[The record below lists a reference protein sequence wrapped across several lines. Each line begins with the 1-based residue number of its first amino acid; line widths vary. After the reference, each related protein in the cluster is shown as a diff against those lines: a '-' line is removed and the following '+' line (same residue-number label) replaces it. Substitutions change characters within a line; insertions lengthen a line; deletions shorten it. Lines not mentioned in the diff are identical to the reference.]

1 MLLPRFDY
9 HEPGSVAEACELLS
23 QFKGKGKVLA
33 GGTDLLVNLKKKV
46 FTTANVISVGKLTDL
61 KGVEKKDG
69 RVRIGARENVADLAE
84 NALVKQTF
92 AALASGAG
100 WLGSP
105 LVRNLATIAGNVVS
119 ARPAAD
125 LPPSLIAYGAEAM
138 LQKTGGERT
147 VPVESLFTGPG
158 ATILAPDELLTALI
172 LPAPLPN
179 SGAGYQKL
187 GVREALEISLVN
199 VAAFI
204 ALDGPDGPIKAARV
218 VLGSVG
224 PTPIR
229 APSAEN
235 ALIGEKPSEALFEK
249 AANAASGDSRPI
261 DDFRG
266 SAAYRRAMVGVLT
279 KRALDAA
286 LEDARARS

>member
-9 HEPGSVAEACELLS
+9 HEPGSVANVCELLS
-23 QFKGKGKVLA
+23 QFKGDGKVLA

-46 FTTANVISVGKLTDL
+46 FTTANVISVGKIADL
-61 KGVEKKDG
+61 KGVDKKNG
-69 RVRIGARENVADLAE
+69 QVRIGARENVADLAE
-84 NALVKQTF
+84 NALVKKTF

-125 LPPSLIAYGAEAM
+125 LPPSLIAYGAEAV

-158 ATILAPDELLTALI
+158 ATILAQDELLTAFL

-218 VLGSVG
+218 VLGSVA

-235 ALIGEKPSEALFEK
+235 ALIGEKPSDALFEK

-286 LEDARARS
+286 LKDARARS